1 MCQHKK
7 TTNLSSFSPSGDFGK
22 LFKQAKLYNKINTE
36 LSTALPKAL
45 NSLELCLIK
54 NSTATFVTNNQSV
67 AFRAK
72 QQISEILT
80 LIQSISGLQNINH
93 VEIKVTINK

>member
-22 LFKQAKLYNKINTE
+22 LFEQAKTYNKINAE
-36 LSTALPKAL
+36 LRGALPKTL

-54 NSTATFVTNNQSV
+54 DDVATFITSNQSV

-80 LIQSISGLQNINH
+80 LIRPISALQNINH

>member
-36 LSTALPKAL
+36 LNNVLPKTL
-45 NSLELCLIK
+45 SGLELCLIK
-54 NSTATFVTNNQSV
+54 NNVATFITNNQSV

-72 QQISEILT
+72 QQISEILS
-80 LIQSISGLQNINH
+80 LIHSIPDLQNINH
-93 VEIKVTINK
+93 VDIKVTVK